1 MSGRTRKQ
9 FFFYYIF
16 FFLCLV
22 VLFVPLYQINLSM
35 VSKNYLNT
43 AEKLLEM
50 GLATLENDLSS
61 LEAAARAIYSNPKFR
76 RLSYI
81 QGEPEIA
88 DYYHAIPMVNDF
100 KNFFAASAMIADC
113 GIVYGNNMILTT
125 KRIYF
130 PGEQF
135 YGYYFTQAGI
145 PTLEQW
151 MAGMPRS
158 SFTSAFMPLS
168 GFITL
173 EGSYEAIT
181 FCTNFAG
188 APEKR
193 AFFFATLKKDYILS
207 HLTTDDVLKTGR
219 ILIRDPEGKLL
230 VVSGA
235 GEGKDAITLE
245 RTGRKRGIR
254 VQVDIPQGVFREQ
267 LAPFQR
273 MAFFFVLAYLA
284 LGIILSVFFAQRSA
298 KPIREIVE
306 DMLSFGDRGI
316 RIPGQSGNPAENMV
330 DFQNDYTY
338 IRHFLSK
345 AARDL
350 ETFNARLAQQE
361 ELQRENLF
369 ERLLYGLIYS
379 VSDWQMVKD
388 FFPNIPPVFRI
399 AAVALPDME
408 EAALSVYTMRHA
420 VIQDIIEPHL
430 PFGGEPRASRPEE
443 GPGAYV
449 HFSGN
454 LLVLLLPE
462 EDTET
467 MLRRLRALTADLR
480 LKLNARR
487 CRTSLSNA
495 EQELRNIH
503 RAFYLARHLLRLP
516 PREGDEEILQKG
528 NSALLS
534 FPLELL
540 DASRLYELLL
550 HGEEEKAVDF
560 INNMFYELCSRGYT
574 GEDGIQQIFFIYRRV
589 LLQIVRDFELH
600 LPEETIPAYDSR
612 PELSFLFARVAEAAR
627 QICGLINSRR
637 SKKDN
642 EFEQSVITYIDE
654 NITNPG
660 LYTKMV
666 TGFFHISENRLQ
678 AIARKWTGKSFL
690 EYVESKRMSLS
701 RELLLTSSKT
711 IAQITRECG
720 YSSGNSFYKAF
731 RRFYGQSPS
740 ELRY

>member
-1 MSGRTRKQ
+1 MLGRTGKQ
-9 FFFYYIF
+9 FFSYYVL
-16 FFLCLV
+16 FFLCMV

-35 VSKNYLNT
+35 VSRAYLNT
-43 AEKLLEM
+43 AGKLLEM
-50 GLATLENDLSS
+50 GLASLESDLGS
-61 LEAAARAIYSNPKFR
+61 LEASAMAIYSNPKFR

-88 DYYHAIPMVNDF
+88 DYYYAISMVNDF
-100 KNFFAASAMIADC
+100 KIFFTASPMIADC

-125 KRIYF
+125 KRLYF

-135 YGYYFTQAGI
+135 YGGYFVQTGI
-145 PTLEQW
+145 PTVEQW
-151 MAGMPRS
+151 IAGMPWS
-158 SFTSAFMPLS
+158 SFTSAFIPL
-168 GFITL
+168 GDFTTL

-188 APEKR
+188 APENR

-207 HLTTDDVLKTGR
+207 RLTTDDVLKMGR
-219 ILIRDPEGKLL
+219 ILIRDPAGNPLIASGMPGREG
-230 VVSGA
+230 
-235 GEGKDAITLE
+235 ITLE
-245 RTGRKRGIR
+245 RNGRKRGLR
-254 VQVDIPQGVFREQ
+254 VQVDIPREVFREQ
-267 LAPFQR
+267 LVPFQR

-284 LGIILSVFFAQRSA
+284 LGIILSVFFSQRSA
-298 KPIREIVE
+298 RPIREIVE
-306 DMLSFGDRGI
+306 DLLSFGGRGV
-316 RIPGQSGNPAENMV
+316 RVPGQAGNPAENLV

-388 FFPNIPPVFRI
+388 FFPDIPPVFRI
-399 AAVALPDME
+399 AAVALPDMG

-430 PFGGEPRASRPEE
+430 PSGREPHAPHPAEA
-443 GPGAYV
+443 PGAYV

-454 LLVLLLPE
+454 LLVLLLPD
-462 EDTET
+462 EDPAA
-467 MLRRLRALTADLR
+467 MLRRLSALTADLR
-480 LKLNARR
+480 LKLNAR
-487 CRTSLSNA
+487 CRTALSAA

-503 RAFYLARHLLRLP
+503 RAFYLVRHLLRLP
-516 PREGDEEILQKG
+516 PREGEEAILQKG
-528 NSALLS
+528 NRDPLS

-550 HGEEEKAVDF
+550 HGEEDKAVDF
-560 INNMFYELCSRGYT
+560 INTMFYELCSRGYT
-574 GEDGIQQIFFIYRRV
+574 GEDDIQQIFFIYRRV
-589 LLQIVRDFELH
+589 LIQIAWDLELH

-612 PELSFLFARVAEAAR
+612 PELSFLFAQVAEAAR
-627 QICGLINSRR
+627 HICGIINSRR
-637 SKKDN
+637 VQKDN
-642 EFEQSVITYIDE
+642 EFERSVISYIDD

-678 AIARKWTGKSFL
+678 AVTRKWTGKSFL

-701 RELLLTSSKT
+701 RELLLTTSKT

-720 YSSGNSFYKAF
+720 YASENSFYKAF
-731 RRFYGQSPS
+731 RRFYGQPPS
-740 ELRY
+740 ELR